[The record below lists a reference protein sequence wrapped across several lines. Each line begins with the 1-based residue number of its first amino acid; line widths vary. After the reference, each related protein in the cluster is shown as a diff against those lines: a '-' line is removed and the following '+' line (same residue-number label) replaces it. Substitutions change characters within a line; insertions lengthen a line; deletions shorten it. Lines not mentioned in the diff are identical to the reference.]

1 MSATMMISCPS
12 CSIRYDLPAQ
22 RLAADGTVI
31 KCASCGY
38 SWLESRAIEITS
50 VNPQQL
56 PAVIDHDYEPDHEV
70 RRLVEANR
78 VPDATGAWPDGPR
91 LLPVRHFPC
100 WPRWPCRS
108 RSSRWR
114 RPA

>member
-1 MSATMMISCPS
+1 MMISCPS
-12 CSIRYDLPAQ
+12 CSTRYDLPVQ

-50 VNPQQL
+50 VNPHQL
-56 PAVIDHDYEPDHEV
+56 PAVIEHDYEPDHEV

-78 VPDATGAWPDGPR
+78 EAQEAFAAQR
-91 LLPVRHFPC
+91 A
-100 WPRWPCRS
+100 
-108 RSSRWR
+108 R
-114 RPA
+114 RNRRMAGWSALAACAA